1 VCDALPAT
9 VEIALTTPVPR
20 GTETGAD
27 PDGAATPATED
38 GTVTPRALDSPTT
51 ELGAEPDGAAPEG
64 PTTPETADEA
74 TPDGAAPDGAAP
86 DGPTT
91 PETADEA
98 TPDGTAPDGPTTPEA
113 TDDAPGPYPVG
124 RDPVGAAMP
133 DPVMDAVELIS
144 IPRADDAEEA
154 DAMLSEKE
162 DMAEDKCLLVIA
174 ALADS
179 AAVTGQ
185 TVVAKVMVSVTITAL
200 TPSAALVVRA
210 GQSVTVGAQLITVRT
225 VVAKTVKVVWGSVAA
240 VVLLLN

>member
-74 TPDGAAPDGAAP
+74 TPDGA
-86 DGPTT
+86 
-91 PETADEA
+91 
-98 TPDGTAPDGPTTPEA
+98 APDGPTTPEA

>member
-51 ELGAEPDGAAPEG
+51 ELGTE
-64 PTTPETADEA
+64 
-74 TPDGAAPDGAAP
+74 PDGAAP

-91 PETADEA
+91 PETADES
-98 TPDGTAPDGPTTPEA
+98 TPDGTEPDGAAPDGPTTPEA
-113 TDDAPGPYPVG
+113 TEDAPGPYPVG

-210 GQSVTVGAQLITVRT
+210 GQSVTVAAQLITVRT

-240 VVLLLN
+240 VVLLVN

>member
-64 PTTPETADEA
+64 PTTPETADE
-74 TPDGAAPDGAAP
+74 AAPDGAAP